1 MQVRPSAVLSVPAP
15 VLVSGIGSADGDTD
29 GADDADVGL
38 VLGYRMDSEINI
50 LFALSKSIM
59 GHHDVDFER

>member
-1 MQVRPSAVLSVPAP
+1 MSVP
-15 VLVSGIGSADGDTD
+15 VLDSGIGSADGDTD